1 MYFFAMRDEPA
12 LPAAAGPMSLLFD
25 VWLVMGLASRL
36 LDDALADSG
45 LSGDDFGMYS
55 LLRRFGPVTPRQI
68 SRWTGMGATT
78 VSAYLKRIDG
88 RGHAERTPNPVDRR
102 SYLVGLNPDGVRA
115 HATATVAFLTAMRV
129 LAPAF
134 QPDPRVERLAL
145 QRVDAALRQV
155 TGMDPRPYTVAD
167 DSGDSTSGWQVSYNG
182 VPLDAD
188 QERLV
193 RHYIDFVRA
202 RPATAGSRATT

>member
-1 MYFFAMRDEPA
+1 
-12 LPAAAGPMSLLFD
+12 MSLLFD

-36 LDDALADSG
+36 LDDTLADSG

-55 LLRRFGPVTPRQI
+55 LLRRFGPATPRQI

-78 VSAYLKRIDG
+78 VSAYLKRMDA
-88 RGHAERTPNPVDRR
+88 RGHAERTPNPADRR
-102 SYLVGLNPDGVRA
+102 SYLVGLDPAGVAA
-115 HATATVAFLTAMRV
+115 HDTATVAFLAAMRT

-134 QPDPRVERLAL
+134 QPDSRAERLCL